1 MSKTRK
7 FPKSWKKK
15 IHSFAYK
22 KNFFEKENL
31 NINIFVTFQHLQNV
45 LLNPNPKP

>member
-7 FPKSWKKK
+7 FPKSWKK

-31 NINIFVTFQHLQNV
+31 NIKFFRNIST
-45 LLNPNPKP
+45 